1 MSSSAGEVLSPPSQ
15 ISIGDHGEHPAP
27 LAGSGRRPRI
37 LFVTSEIADY
47 VKTGGLG
54 EVSAALPRI
63 LRMYYDVR
71 VLVPGYPQVLS
82 SGEQISIVGRLPRQR
97 DIPACELGQMV
108 TADGLHLYV
117 LICPELFDRGG
128 TPYADETGADWQDND
143 IRFARLALAAADIAS
158 GRIAADWRPD
168 LVHAHDWQAALA
180 PAYLAWHGADVPTVL
195 TIHNLAY
202 QGLFDRGRLSGL
214 AIPDSAYTVE
224 GVEFYG
230 RLSFLKAGLFY
241 ATHITTVS
249 STYAREITT
258 PELGCGFDG
267 LLRMRAEQ
275 GRLSGILN
283 GIDASWDPRTDPHLV
298 GHFEPGRWE
307 GKQANADQVR
317 RAFGLSVARGPL
329 FAVVSRLVHQKG
341 LDIAIDAAES
351 VVAQGGQLVVTG
363 RGERPVEEAFAK
375 LAERHP
381 GSVGVKIGFEETEAR
396 RMFAGS
402 DFFLM
407 PSRFEPCGLGQMY
420 AQRFGSLPIA
430 HETGGLADTIQDG
443 ETGFLFRS
451 LTVASLTRAV
461 RRAFDVFESPARI
474 NAMRLAA
481 MRQEFDWKHSARSY
495 RAIFSKA
502 MAFGQVGRSPPH
514 IPPARLETHNPALA
528 LR

>member
-1 MSSSAGEVLSPPSQ
+1 MSFPRGAHALRASEPGPVFPVRPTE
-15 ISIGDHGEHPAP
+15 
-27 LAGSGRRPRI
+27 RPRI

-54 EVSAALPRI
+54 EVAAALPRI
-63 LRMYYDVR
+63 LQQYYDVR
-71 VLVPGYPQVLS
+71 VLLPGYPQVLAA
-82 SGEQISIVGRLPRQR
+82 GDGISVVGRLTKLR
-97 DIPACELGQMV
+97 DLPACELGEIV
-108 TADGLHLYV
+108 TPDGLVLYV
-117 LICPELFDRGG
+117 LICPELFERGG
-128 TPYADETGADWQDND
+128 NPYGDENGADWRDND
-143 IRFARLALAAADIAS
+143 IRFARLGLAAADIAS
-158 GRIAADWRPD
+158 GQAGLDWRPD
-168 LVHAHDWQAALA
+168 LVHAHDWQSALA
-180 PAYLAWHGADVPTVL
+180 PAYLAWRGAAVPSVL

-202 QGLFDRGRLSGL
+202 QGLFDRARLPGL
-214 AIPDSAYTVE
+214 AIPDSAYAVE

-317 RAFGLSVARGPL
+317 QAFGLSVARGPL
-329 FAVVSRLVHQKG
+329 FAIVSRLVHQKG
-341 LDIAIDAAES
+341 LDIAIEAAES

-363 RGERPVEEAFAK
+363 QGERPVEEAFAE
-375 LAERHP
+375 LSRRHP
-381 GSVGVKIGFEETEAR
+381 GVVGVKIGFDETAAR

-443 ETGFLFRS
+443 ETGFLFRTLSVPS
-451 LTVASLTRAV
+451 LTEAV
-461 RRAFDVFESPARI
+461 RRAFDVFESPPRI
-474 NAMRLAA
+474 NAMRRAA
-481 MRQEFDWKHSARSY
+481 MRQEFGWKHSARSY

-502 MAFGQVGRSPPH
+502 MAFCGTGSPSMAAGPATARTAYAGR
-514 IPPARLETHNPALA
+514 
-528 LR
+528 

>member
-1 MSSSAGEVLSPPSQ
+1 
-15 ISIGDHGEHPAP
+15 
-27 LAGSGRRPRI
+27 
-37 LFVTSEIADY
+37 VTPEIADF

-63 LRMYYDVR
+63 LQRHYDIR
-71 VLVPGYPQVLS
+71 VLIPGYRQVMES
-82 SGEQISIVGRLPRQR
+82 HGPVPVVGRLAKAR
-97 DIPACELGQMV
+97 DIPACDLGEIV
-108 TADGLHLYV
+108 TSDGLRVYV
-117 LICPELFDRGG
+117 LICPELFERDGN
-128 TPYADETGADWQDND
+128 PYGDDSGADWRDND
-143 IRFARLALAAADIAS
+143 TRFARLGLAAADIAT
-158 GRIAADWRPD
+158 GRAGLRWRPD

-180 PAYLAWHGADVPTVL
+180 PAYLAWRGSRVPSVL

-202 QGLFDRGRLSGL
+202 QGLFDRARLAGL
-214 AIPDSAYTVE
+214 AIPDSAYGID

-298 GHFEPGRWE
+298 GHFEPGQWD
-307 GKQANADQVR
+307 GKKVNADQVR
-317 RAFGLSVARGPL
+317 QAFGLSVARGPL
-329 FAVVSRLVHQKG
+329 FAIVSRLVHQKG
-341 LDIAIDAAES
+341 LDIAIQAAES

-363 RGERPVEEAFAK
+363 RGEHKVEEAFAK
-375 LAERHP
+375 LSRRYP
-381 GSVGVKIGFEETEAR
+381 GSIGVKIGFEEAEAR

-443 ETGFLFRS
+443 TTGFLFQRLSVPS
-451 LTVASLTRAV
+451 LTQAV
-461 RRAFDVFESPARI
+461 KRAFDVFEQPQRI
-474 NAMRLAA
+474 NAMRRAA
-481 MRQEFDWKHSARSY
+481 MLQEFGWHHSARSY
-495 RAIFSKA
+495 RAIFSRA
-502 MAFGQVGRSPPH
+502 MAFCGTGGHTLSAESAAQARSRPVYAGP
-514 IPPARLETHNPALA
+514 
-528 LR
+528 

>member
-1 MSSSAGEVLSPPSQ
+1 MF
-15 ISIGDHGEHPAP
+15 P
-27 LAGSGRRPRI
+27 LI
-37 LFVTSEIADY
+37 
-47 VKTGGLG
+47 KTGGLADMTG
-54 EVSAALPRI
+54 ALPGALAGQGVDMRVLLPAYRGVALSLESCTELAALDLPLGRAG
-63 LRMYYDVR
+63 LRHCRMQGIDIFLLDAPALYDR
-71 VLVPGYPQVLS
+71 PGGPYL
-82 SGEQISIVGRLPRQR
+82 
-97 DIPACELGQMV
+97 DAAGQE
-108 TADGLHLYV
+108 H
-117 LICPELFDRGG
+117 P
-128 TPYADETGADWQDND
+128 DNWK
-143 IRFARLALAAADIAS
+143 RFALLAQAAAAIAC
-158 GRIAADWRPD
+158 GALPGWVPD
-168 LVHAHDWQAALA
+168 VVHAHDWQAALA
-180 PAYLAWHGADVPTVL
+180 PAYLAWRGVNVPTVL

-317 RAFGLSVARGPL
+317 QAFGLSVARGPL

-341 LDIAIDAAES
+341 LDIAIEAAES

-363 RGERPVEEAFAK
+363 RGERPVEEAFAR

-451 LTVASLTRAV
+451 LTVAGLTRAV

-474 NAMRLAA
+474 DAMRLAA

-502 MAFGQVGRSPPH
+502 MAFGQIGRAMPRAET
-514 IPPARLETHNPALA
+514 ARIQARDA
-528 LR
+528 AFAVR